1 MITKLNAK
9 CNQQINGT
17 TAQTRCL
24 PSAPAWHV
32 ISPGFAC
39 MFPSSFHSDQHT
51 HTHTYLVNLSFSR
64 AQWHNGQ
71 QLVTISTSPLRHLQP
86 HPTSSQLFPGS
97 AKRFCTTSSLGV
109 LFFNSLLLRS
119 MSLLPWLVSEL
130 VRLVHALPYGIC
142 AQLQCLLCKISS
154 SVMYTQV

>member
-1 MITKLNAK
+1 MLSA
-9 CNQQINGT
+9 INKST
-17 TAQTRCL
+17 VQRHK
-24 PSAPAWHV
+24 PAV
-32 ISPGFAC
+32 
-39 MFPSSFHSDQHT
+39 FHQRQRDTWYHRVLRVCSRHHFILTNT

-64 AQWHNGQ
+64 AQWHDGQ

-119 MSLLPWLVSEL
+119 MSLLPCLVSEL

-154 SVMYTQV
+154 FVMYTQV